1 MLSPILNPEGPACF
15 LASRVSLPD
24 KDSPVMS
31 IRILS
36 LSYIFLLC
44 FGGVLFLQPKNASAE
59 TTSLIPIPE
68 SLLISWG
75 NNERAVSRDTIDS
88 WVSPINSLQFQ
99 PGITTEVISPT
110 RCPWDAFFC
119 DFFLTEQ
126 QRFSV
131 RSKTT
136 FILNDESIRQFLE
149 QLQSE
154 TRDNPIDAVFTVRE
168 NNTVSAFA
176 PSRDGSEID
185 VETGTQSIRNAL
197 ATSHSESALVT
208 IPMVTLSPKIT
219 STDADRLGITQF
231 LGEGRTSFAGSPKN
245 RIFNIKR
252 AMEQFQGALIAPGED
267 FSFVKRLGEVD
278 GEHGYLPELV
288 IKRGQTTPEF
298 GGGICQVSTTLF
310 RAALNTGQK
319 ITERRNHAYPVSY
332 YKPYGMDATIYVPK
346 PDFRFMNNT
355 LGHILLQVA
364 IEGSELVFRF
374 YGTPDGR
381 SVSIDG
387 PHILE
392 RSSDGA
398 MKTIFT
404 QTVLA
409 ADGSTM
415 INDSFRS
422 SYDSPNKYP
431 HPGTETYTEKPRDW
445 SEKQWVTYVKTGTL
459 PR

>member
-1 MLSPILNPEGPACF
+1 MTIKALLLFSVSLFCFGTGVFLYPENTEAASSIPFSLLPHTLSISWENNVRIVSQDTIAAWIHPAGSLRFQTGSQTEALSPAH
-15 LASRVSLPD
+15 
-24 KDSPVMS
+24 
-31 IRILS
+31 
-36 LSYIFLLC
+36 
-44 FGGVLFLQPKNASAE
+44 
-59 TTSLIPIPE
+59 
-68 SLLISWG
+68 
-75 NNERAVSRDTIDS
+75 
-88 WVSPINSLQFQ
+88 
-99 PGITTEVISPT
+99 
-110 RCPWDAFFC
+110 CPWAVAFC
-119 DFFLTEQ
+119 DFSLTAQ
-126 QRFSV
+126 ARFSI
-131 RSKTT
+131 RSETT
-136 FILNDESIRQFLE
+136 FSFDDTAAQQFLE
-149 QLQSE
+149 QLRAE
-154 TRDNPIDAVFTVRE
+154 TRENPIDAVFTAGE

-176 PSRDGSEID
+176 PSRDGHEID
-185 VETGTQSIRNAL
+185 VPASIQILKEAL
-197 ATSHSESALVT
+197 ATSHGEEISVT
-208 IPMVTLSPKIT
+208 LPTNTLSPHIT

-252 AMEQFQGALIAPGED
+252 AMEQFQGAIIAPGED

-346 PDFRFMNNT
+346 PDFRFTNNT
-355 LGHILLQVA
+355 PGHILLQVA

-381 SVSIDG
+381 RISIDG

-392 RSSDGA
+392 RSPDGA

-415 INDSFRS
+415 IDDSFKS

-431 HPGTETYTEKPRDW
+431 HPGTETYTEKPKNW
-445 SEKQWVTYVKTGTL
+445 SEKQWSSYVATGTL

>member
-1 MLSPILNPEGPACF
+1 MSTKTLSLLFLFLCCFEGGFFASSENARAESLTPA
-15 LASRVSLPD
+15 LS
-24 KDSPVMS
+24 S
-31 IRILS
+31 IPQTLS
-36 LSYIFLLC
+36 LSWDN
-44 FGGVLFLQPKNASAE
+44 G
-59 TTSLIPIPE
+59 TTTLSQEILSEWFHPTNT
-68 SLLISWG
+68 L
-75 NNERAVSRDTIDS
+75 RFQIDH
-88 WVSPINSLQFQ
+88 Q
-99 PGITTEVISPT
+99 TEAFSPT
-110 RCPWDAFFC
+110 LCPWKLFFC
-119 DFFLTEQ
+119 NFSLTEKA
-126 QRFSV
+126 RYSIGSETSFA
-131 RSKTT
+131 
-136 FILNDESIRQFLE
+136 FDETAAQQFLNQIRE
-149 QLQSE
+149 E
-154 TRDNPIDAVFTVRE
+154 NRDNPIDAVFTVGE

-176 PSRDGSEID
+176 PSRNGSELD
-185 VETGTQSIRNAL
+185 TTAGLKVLEEAL
-197 ATSHSESALVT
+197 RTSHERDIALK
-208 IPMVTLSPKIT
+208 IPSVTLLPKIA
-219 STDADRLGITQF
+219 STDADSLGITQF

-252 AMEQFQGALIAPGED
+252 AMEQFQGTLIAPGED

-288 IKRGQTTPEF
+288 IKRGRTEPEF

-332 YKPYGMDATIYVPK
+332 YKPYGMDATIYIPK

-355 LGHILLQVA
+355 SGHILVQVA

-392 RSSDGA
+392 RSPDGA
-398 MKTIFT
+398 MKTVFT

-415 INDSFRS
+415 IEDTFKS
-422 SYDSPNKYP
+422 SYDSPSKYP
-431 HPGTETYTEKPRDW
+431 HPSTTETFTEKPKDW
-445 SEKQWVTYVKTGTL
+445 SEKQWSAYTKTGEL